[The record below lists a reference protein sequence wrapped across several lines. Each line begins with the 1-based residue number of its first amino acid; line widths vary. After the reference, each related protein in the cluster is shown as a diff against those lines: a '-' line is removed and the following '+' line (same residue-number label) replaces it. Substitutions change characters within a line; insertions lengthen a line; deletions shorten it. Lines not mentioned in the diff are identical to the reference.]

1 MSTEKGRAGEERAAR
16 YLKRRGYRL
25 VDRNVRLGRGEIDLI
40 ARKDELLVFIEV
52 KSHQTRES
60 GLLAVHA
67 DKCERMQSAALA
79 YLARFPQYSA
89 LQCRFDLII
98 LTPRRGMISTVAIE
112 HIEDILR

>member
-16 YLKRRGYRL
+16 YLKRKGYEL
-25 VDRNVRLGRGEIDLI
+25 LDRNVRGGRGELDLV
-40 ARKDELLVFIEV
+40 ARKDDLLVFVEV
-52 KSHQTRES
+52 KSHRNRES

-67 DKCERMQSAALA
+67 DKRERLHSAALA

-98 LTPRRGMISTVAIE
+98 LTPKRGVIPIMGIE